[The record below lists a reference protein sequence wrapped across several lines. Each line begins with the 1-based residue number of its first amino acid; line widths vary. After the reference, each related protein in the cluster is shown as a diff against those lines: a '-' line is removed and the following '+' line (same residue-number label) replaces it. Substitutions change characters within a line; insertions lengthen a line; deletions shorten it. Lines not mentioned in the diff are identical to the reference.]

1 MQELSK
7 LRSKTK
13 LVKYIFLSASISV
26 LVSVLVVLYIQK
38 LPTDTESNYEITKN
52 KTKKLSK
59 EYSLNITKSIF
70 EGVSE
75 DLSPYVIIAQ
85 NVAKNTSD
93 KYLLDIIKGK
103 YTLPDGEITIKAD
116 SGTLDE
122 LKKSVILKDNVRIL
136 FNGMV
141 FNSNQIIVDLE
152 TKDAKSND
160 KVEVTF
166 EKSKIQADKFK
177 TEDSANTIE
186 FEGNVD
192 SNFDLNGLK

>member
-13 LVKYIFLSASISV
+13 LVKYIFLSASICV

-38 LPTDTESNYEITKN
+38 LPTDTESSYQITRN

-122 LKKSVILKDNVRIL
+122 LKKSVILNDNVRIL
-136 FNGMV
+136 FNSMV
-141 FNSNQIIVDLE
+141 FNSDQIIVDLE

-160 KVEVTF
+160 KVKVTF

-177 TEDSANTIE
+177 TEDSANTIK

>member
-85 NVAKNTSD
+85 NVAKNTFD
-93 KYLLDIIKGK
+93 QYLLDIIKGK

-122 LKKSVILKDNVRIL
+122 LKKSVILNDNVRIL

-192 SNFDLNGLK
+192 SNFDLNRLK

>member
-13 LVKYIFLSASISV
+13 LVKYIFLSASICV
-26 LVSVLVVLYIQK
+26 LVSVLVILYIQK
-38 LPTDTESNYEITKN
+38 LPTDTESDYEITNN

-122 LKKSVILKDNVRIL
+122 LKKSVILNDNVRIL

-141 FNSNQIIVDLE
+141 LNSDQIIIDLE

-166 EKSKIQADKFK
+166 EKSKIQANK
-177 TEDSANTIE
+177 
-186 FEGNVD
+186 
-192 SNFDLNGLK
+192 

>member
-13 LVKYIFLSASISV
+13 LAKYIFLSASICV
-26 LVSVLVVLYIQK
+26 LVSVLVTLYVQK
-38 LPTDTESNYEITKN
+38 QPTDKESNYESTKSN
-52 KTKKLSK
+52 SKKLSK
-59 EYSLNITKSIF
+59 EYSLNISKSIF
-70 EGVSE
+70 EGISE

-122 LKKSVILKDNVRIL
+122 LKKSVILNDNVKIL

-141 FNSNQIIVDLE
+141 FNSDQVIVDLE

-160 KVEVTF
+160 EVEVTF
-166 EKSKIQADKFK
+166 EKSKIRADKFK
-177 TEDSANTIE
+177 TEDSANIIK

>member
-13 LVKYIFLSASISV
+13 LVKYMFLSASICV

-38 LPTDTESNYEITKN
+38 LPTDTESNYQTTKN

-70 EGVSE
+70 KGVSE

-103 YTLPDGEITIKAD
+103 CTLPDGEITIKAD

-122 LKKSVILKDNVRIL
+122 IKKSIILNDNVRIL
-136 FNGMV
+136 FNSMV
-141 FNSNQIIVDLE
+141 FNSDQVIVDLE
-152 TKDAKSND
+152 TKDAKSNN

-177 TEDSANTIE
+177 TEDSANTIK

-192 SNFDLNGLK
+192 SHFDLN

>member
-122 LKKSVILKDNVRIL
+122 LKKSVILNDNVRIL

>member
-13 LVKYIFLSASISV
+13 LAKYIFLSASICV
-26 LVSVLVVLYIQK
+26 LVSVLVTLYIQK
-38 LPTDTESNYEITKN
+38 LPTESESNYESVKK

-59 EYSLNITKSIF
+59 EYSLNISKSIF

-75 DLSPYVIIAQ
+75 DLSPYIIMAQ

-103 YTLPDGEITIKAD
+103 YTLPDGEITIRAD

-122 LKKSVILKDNVRIL
+122 LKKSVILNDNVKIL

-141 FNSNQIIVDLE
+141 FNSQQVIVDLD

-160 KVEVTF
+160 EVEVIF
-166 EKSKIQADKFK
+166 EKSKIRADKFK
-177 TEDSANTIE
+177 TENSANTIK
-186 FEGNVD
+186 FEGNVN
-192 SNFDLNGLK
+192 SNFDLDGLK

>member
-13 LVKYIFLSASISV
+13 LVKYMFLSASICV

-38 LPTDTESNYEITKN
+38 LPTNNESNYQTTKN

-70 EGVSE
+70 KGVSE

-103 YTLPDGEITIKAD
+103 CTLPDGEITIKAD

-122 LKKSVILKDNVRIL
+122 IKKSIILNDNVRIL
-136 FNGMV
+136 FNSMV
-141 FNSNQIIVDLE
+141 FNSDQVIVDLE
-152 TKDAKSND
+152 TRDAKSNN

-177 TEDSANTIE
+177 TEDSANTIK

-192 SNFDLNGLK
+192 SHFDLNGLK

>member
-122 LKKSVILKDNVRIL
+122 LKKSVILNDNVRIL

-177 TEDSANTIE
+177 TEDSANTIK